1 MRVITEVIMLKV
13 GTTEAVKVNNDGL
26 KTMKQFLY
34 LLRPTRVGM
43 LTQGPT
49 PFEKDVVARHFSY
62 LSELTDRGVMILV
75 GRTQNNDE
83 SAIGIAIFEA
93 TDESAARTLMENDP
107 AVAEG
112 VMFAELFPYKVAL
125 MRKL

>member
-1 MRVITEVIMLKV
+1 
-13 GTTEAVKVNNDGL
+13 
-26 KTMKQFLY
+26 
-34 LLRPTRVGM
+34 M

>member
-1 MRVITEVIMLKV
+1 MLKV
-13 GTTEAVKVNNDGL
+13 GTTEAVKLNNDRL

-49 PFEKDVVARHFSY
+49 PFEK
-62 LSELTDRGVMILV
+62 
-75 GRTQNNDE
+75 
-83 SAIGIAIFEA
+83 
-93 TDESAARTLMENDP
+93 ENDP